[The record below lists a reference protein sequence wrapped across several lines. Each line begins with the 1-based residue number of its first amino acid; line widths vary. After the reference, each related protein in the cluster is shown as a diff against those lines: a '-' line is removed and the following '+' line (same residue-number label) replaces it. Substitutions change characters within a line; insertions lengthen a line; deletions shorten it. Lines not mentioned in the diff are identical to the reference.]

1 MRLAFVLL
9 GGGLAWAVHLL
20 GSYAIIALACATG
33 RSGAA
38 PALIAL
44 TVACAAGA
52 IAAGVLGLSTPRPAV
67 AAGDLSPG
75 ADDPV
80 AVVAARRFVRHVGV
94 ALSVLFTFLI
104 VLSGFAP
111 AMAPLCAAA

>member
-38 PALIAL
+38 PALVAL
-44 TVACAAGA
+44 TVMCAAGA
-52 IAAGVLGLSTPRPAV
+52 IAAGVLALSSPGPAM
-67 AAGDLSPG
+67 ATG
-75 ADDPV
+75 ADDP
-80 AVVAARRFVRHVGV
+80 ATAVAARRFVAHVGV

-111 AMAPLCAAA
+111 AMTPLCAVA